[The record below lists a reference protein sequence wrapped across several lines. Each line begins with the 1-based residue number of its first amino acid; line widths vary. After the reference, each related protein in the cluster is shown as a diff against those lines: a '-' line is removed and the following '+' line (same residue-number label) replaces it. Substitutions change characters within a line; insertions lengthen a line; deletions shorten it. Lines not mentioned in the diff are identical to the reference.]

1 MLTHLADIQN
11 VTSLVNFI
19 FLALSLWL
27 GLYLVTRS
35 PRSPISR
42 LAGVTLWAVSG
53 YFLNN
58 IMYLNVLHGQSAV
71 IGLRM
76 SRWAIVPVPVLWL
89 HLSTHYLPAEMQRRW
104 RRVLYFVYPLAGIL
118 VIIGSATSYL
128 MSGASD
134 RPVVYLSRVTPGPVY
149 GLFLIYLISVATLSL
164 HHFYRA
170 QQAAAAGLARRQ
182 IVWLFLATLLS
193 SISGIYLSIGTWL
206 HRDWLTVT
214 GDAGLGLGVV
224 ILGYAVMRYRAL
236 MEGRTLRLDFA
247 YSLTTVTIITVAYLA
262 ATMASYFVY
271 PIPFIAFIFV
281 LMLAIIT
288 HSMTDW
294 GRTFFD
300 RFFYHRQVRLLRANL
315 RAFTREVGSEPDLP
329 DRLHL
334 LLQAVV
340 RFAEATQGFIALR
353 ADEDSQKFAIRT
365 ASSPALVGTLLDN
378 ADLDYGQISDL
389 PATTTTP
396 PALRS
401 MAIVVPLD
409 DGHAQIGALVLGPKN
424 DRQPYSELDI
434 DLLDELGDRIVN
446 TIMEMGRQKQRRHRI
461 DQLVA
466 DFQKRETLL
475 RHSFEQLL
483 VQQAKLRSEK
493 EPLPSTQQLIR
504 WVEDGLR
511 HMYDYSYL
519 GDHEIAGLQLVK
531 QRLTKQ
537 PSHTHTHLDQGRA
550 VKDLLLEAV
559 DKLRP
564 DGKMPATPT
573 KAWHFYLILHD
584 AYVRNELTRDIM
596 GRLYISE
603 ATFHRARRRAIR
615 SVAKALL
622 EMEQDTYRGTGPGSR
637 PFPQAGVDTFPT
649 ITT

>member
-1 MLTHLADIQN
+1 MLTQLADIQN
-11 VTSLVNFI
+11 VTSLVNFL

-58 IMYLNVLHGQSAV
+58 IMYLNVLHGRSAV
-71 IGLRM
+71 VGLRM
-76 SRWAIVPVPVLWL
+76 SRWAIVPVPVFWL

-104 RRVLYFVYPLAGIL
+104 RRVLYLVYPFAGIL
-118 VIIGSATSYL
+118 VIIGSATGYL
-128 MSGASD
+128 MSDASD
-134 RPVVYLSRVTPGPVY
+134 RPLVYLSRVTPGPLY
-149 GLFLIYLISVATLSL
+149 GLFLIYLIAVAALSL

-193 SISGIYLSIGTWL
+193 SISGIYLSVGTWL
-206 HRDWLTVT
+206 HRDWLTIT
-214 GDAGLGLGVV
+214 GDAGLGLGVLF
-224 ILGYAVMRYRAL
+224 LGYAVMRYRAL
-236 MEGRTLRLDFA
+236 TEGRTLQLDFA
-247 YSLTTVTIITVAYLA
+247 YSLTTVAIVTVAYLA
-262 ATMASYFVY
+262 ATMASYVVY
-271 PIPFIAFIFV
+271 RIPFIAFIFV

-288 HSMTDW
+288 HSITDW

-334 LLQAVV
+334 LLQAVL
-340 RFAEATQGFIALR
+340 RFAEATQGIIALR
-353 ADEDSQKFAIRT
+353 VDEDSQKFAIRT
-365 ASSPALVGTLLDN
+365 ASNPALIGTLLDTS
-378 ADLDYGQISDL
+378 DLDYGQISDL
-389 PATTTTP
+389 PQTTATP
-396 PALRS
+396 PALQGL
-401 MAIVVPLD
+401 AVVVPLD
-409 DGHAQIGALVLGPKN
+409 DGQAQIGALILGPKK
-424 DRQPYSELDI
+424 DRQPFSEIDI
-434 DLLDELGDRIVN
+434 DLLDEFGDWIVT
-446 TIMEMGRQKQRRHRI
+446 TIIEMRRQEKRRHRI

-466 DFQKRETLL
+466 DFQKREALL
-475 RHSFEQLL
+475 RHTFEQLL
-483 VQQAKLRSEK
+483 IQQAKLRSEK
-493 EPLPSTQQLIR
+493 EPLPSTQQLAR

-511 HMYDYSYL
+511 HLYDYSYL

-537 PSHTHTHLDQGRA
+537 PSRTHTHLDQGRV
-550 VKDLLLEAV
+550 VKNLLLEAI

-564 DGKMPATPT
+564 DGKIPAAPT
-573 KAWHFYLILHD
+573 KSWHFYLILHD

-615 SVAKALL
+615 IVAKALL
-622 EMEQDTYRGTGPGSR
+622 EMEQATYRGTGPGSR
-637 PFPQAGVDTFPT
+637 PFPQARTDTIST